1 MQESENIPED
11 KERAAVSVTHEL
23 GVTGD
28 TEINQTNLTL
38 GSIEKTDEATS
49 NIGIEN
55 SSGGGDDKT
64 NVSDINIDQ
73 QTVDI
78 EDAT

>member
-1 MQESENIPED
+1 MQESENIHED
-11 KERAAVSVTHEL
+11 KERAAASVTHEL

-49 NIGIEN
+49 NVGIEN